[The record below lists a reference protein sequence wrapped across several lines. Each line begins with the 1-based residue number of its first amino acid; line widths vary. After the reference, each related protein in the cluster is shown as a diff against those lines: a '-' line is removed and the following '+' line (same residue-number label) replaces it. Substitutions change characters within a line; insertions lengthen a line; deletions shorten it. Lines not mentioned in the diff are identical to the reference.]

1 MNEHAESI
9 SKDKKDI
16 ADVKVTAGEV
26 KQSVSSW
33 KVTGQNRLYNTGYI
47 KTKSTQYDYW
57 KITGS
62 SVLSLSS
69 VDNVEWM
76 SIGGSSTGDGIQQST
91 NDRYGSYSTQD
102 MTGGDTYTFSGLF
115 KGQGTVNVVIQ
126 YLDSAG
132 TVLGSYT
139 RTINVTSSPLRQ
151 TFTFEAT
158 TGDDAKD
165 LNIEGFNFVVAY
177 AAGTSAYL
185 VSVAQMQLEAGTV
198 DTEWTEND
206 KYLTIIT
213 QSLIDQKADDISLSL
228 GNTGIDIKNGKIALS
243 AANVTFSNDVKV
255 NGNITAH
262 TFATANNTFTVD
274 DEGNITC
281 TSGTFR
287 NVNITGIINATSGK
301 IGGFNISGSDLTNL
315 NSDGTF
321 NGDADIIFRNDTYGT
336 FAGIGGNVEP
346 AYTGVRAVARFENT
360 DTTDHFGLGTNIAMI
375 LNASGGNTNFAY
387 AGTGN
392 GVLAGMID
400 GYGLTEFI
408 PLDSNN
414 SISLKNGNRIVI
426 KGTYGAAYLPS
437 LTDLERY
444 VGCGNTEMIAVRI

>member
-1 MNEHAESI
+1 M
-9 SKDKKDI
+9 
-16 ADVKVTAGEV
+16 
-26 KQSVSSW
+26 
-33 KVTGQNRLYNTGYI
+33 
-47 KTKSTQYDYW
+47 
-57 KITGS
+57 
-62 SVLSLSS
+62 SLSS
-69 VDNVEWM
+69 ADNVEWM
-76 SIGGSSTGDGIQQST
+76 SIGGNAAGDGIQQST
-91 NDRYGSYSTQD
+91 NDRYGNYSTQD

-158 TGDDAKD
+158 TGDNAKD

-228 GNTGIDIKNGKIALS
+228 GNTGIDIKNGKITLS
-243 AANVTFSNDVKV
+243 AANVTFSNDVNV

-274 DEGNITC
+274 DKGNITC
-281 TSGTFR
+281 TSGTFS
-287 NVNITGIINATSGK
+287 NVNITGTINATSGK

-321 NGDADIIFRNDTYGT
+321 NSDAAIIFRNDTYGT

-346 AYTGVRAVARFENT
+346 AYTGVRAVARFENM
-360 DTTDHFGLGTNIAMI
+360 DTTD
-375 LNASGGNTNFAY
+375 
-387 AGTGN
+387 
-392 GVLAGMID
+392 
-400 GYGLTEFI
+400 
-408 PLDSNN
+408 
-414 SISLKNGNRIVI
+414 
-426 KGTYGAAYLPS
+426 
-437 LTDLERY
+437 
-444 VGCGNTEMIAVRI
+444 